1 MLRKI
6 LKISLLIICI
16 GFVSA
21 YIRGYKSFGE
31 TNKLKEQGITN
42 HEVQKQDLIDEEII
56 TSILNTDEEEKETNN
71 PVEEEKETSKKKL
84 IIQM

>member
-16 GFVSA
+16 GFVNA
-21 YIRGYKSFGE
+21 FIKGYKSFDE

-42 HEVQKQDLIDEEII
+42 HEVRKQELIDDETI
-56 TSILNTDEEEKETNN
+56 TSILNTNEETEETNN
-71 PVEEEKETSKKKL
+71 PVQEEQETSKKKL

>member
-1 MLRKI
+1 MFRKI

-21 YIRGYKSFGE
+21 FIRGYKSFGE
-31 TNKLKEQGITN
+31 TNKLKEKEITN
-42 HEVQKQDLIDEEII
+42 HEVRKQELIDDETI
-56 TSILNTDEEEKETNN
+56 TSILNTDEKSEETNN
-71 PVEEEKETSKKKL
+71 PVQEEQKTDKKKL

>member
-21 YIRGYKSFGE
+21 FIRGYKSFGE

-42 HEVQKQDLIDEEII
+42 HEVRKQKLIDDETI
-56 TSILNTDEEEKETNN
+56 TSILNTNEETEETNN
-71 PVEEEKETSKKKL
+71 PVQKEQETSKKKL

>member
-21 YIRGYKSFGE
+21 YIRGYKSFGK

-42 HEVQKQDLIDEEII
+42 PEVQKQDLIDEEII

>member
-21 YIRGYKSFGE
+21 FIRGYKSFGE
-31 TNKLKEQGITN
+31 TNKLKEQEITN
-42 HEVQKQDLIDEEII
+42 HEVRNQELIDEETI
-56 TSILNTDEEEKETNN
+56 TSILNTNKESEETNN
-71 PVEEEKETSKKKL
+71 PVQEEQETSKKKL

>member
-1 MLRKI
+1 MFRKI
-6 LKISLLIICI
+6 LKITLLVICI

-21 YIRGYKSFGE
+21 FIRGYKLFGE

-42 HEVQKQDLIDEEII
+42 HEVQKQELIDEETI
-56 TSILNTDEEEKETNN
+56 TSILNTNEESEETNN
-71 PVEEEKETSKKKL
+71 PVQEEQQNDKKKL

>member
-21 YIRGYKSFGE
+21 FIRGYKSFGE

-42 HEVQKQDLIDEEII
+42 HEVRKQELIDEETI
-56 TSILNTDEEEKETNN
+56 TSILNTNEKSEETNN
-71 PVEEEKETSKKKL
+71 QVQEEQQNDKKKL

>member
-1 MLRKI
+1 MFRKI

-21 YIRGYKSFGE
+21 FIRGYKSFGE
-31 TNKLKEQGITN
+31 ANKLKEQGITN
-42 HEVQKQDLIDEEII
+42 HEVRKQELIDEETI
-56 TSILNTDEEEKETNN
+56 TSILNTNDESEEINN
-71 PVEEEKETSKKKL
+71 PVQEEQQNDKKKL

>member
-6 LKISLLIICI
+6 LKISLLIICV

-21 YIRGYKSFGE
+21 FIRGYKSFSE

-42 HEVQKQDLIDEEII
+42 HEVRKQELIDEEII
-56 TSILNTDEEEKETNN
+56 ISIINTNEESEETNN
-71 PVEEEKETSKKKL
+71 PVQEEQETSKKKL